1 MTHITF
7 DPYIP
12 LALWV
17 PLALAAAALLGW
29 YAVAGRRRL
38 PARRWWVVVAL
49 MARGRRRAAGDP
61 AQSDVAGADS
71 AAGRASRC

>member
-1 MTHITF
+1 MHITF

-17 PLALAAAALLGW
+17 PLALASAGMLAW

-38 PARRWWVVVAL
+38 PARRWWPIVAL
-49 MARGRRRAAGDP
+49 MAAA
-61 AQSDVAGADS
+61 
-71 AAGRASRC
+71 AAVPLVILLNPT